1 MHDEADAARPP
12 TSFAAL
18 VRHVA
23 VCGVAGVVTGA
34 IVGGLGSRVFMRIAG
49 ATGRAAAQGATTEAG
64 FTVGEVTIGG
74 TIGLIVFV
82 GLVFGIVGAVLFAVF
97 RPWLGWAG
105 RLRGV
110 VFGVVL
116 FAIGSATSD
125 VLNPD
130 NFDFAVL
137 ARPLLDVLVIAGLF
151 VVFGVVLE
159 EAYRFFDRRLVSPEG
174 TEPVGGQLAFAA
186 LGAVVGVP
194 LTVGLMFGDPCDCDP
209 PLLVAVFTLLTA
221 VGTVLWWSRRARLGI
236 AARVAGYL
244 GLLGATGIGL
254 VRAIGDAAEIIG

>member
-1 MHDEADAARPP
+1 MHAGADAANPP
-12 TSFAAL
+12 PSLAAL

-23 VCGVAGVVTGA
+23 VCGAAGVVTGA
-34 IVGGLGSRVFMRIAG
+34 VVGGLGSRVFMRIAG
-49 ATGRAAAQGATTEAG
+49 ATARAAAQGTTTEAG

-74 TIGLIVFV
+74 TIELVVFV
-82 GLVFGIVGAVLFAVF
+82 GLVFGIVGAVLYAVF
-97 RPWLGWAG
+97 SPWLAWAG

-125 VLNPD
+125 VMNPD

-137 ARPLLDVLVIAGLF
+137 ARPLLDVVVIAGLF
-151 VVFGVVLE
+151 VVFGIVIE

-174 TEPVGGQLAFAA
+174 SAPIGGHLVFAA
-186 LGAVVGVP
+186 FGAVVGVP
-194 LTVGLMFGDPCDCDP
+194 LTLGLMFGDPCECDP
-209 PLLVAVFTLLTA
+209 PFLVAVSTMIVAAGTA
-221 VGTVLWWSRRARLGI
+221 LWWSGRARI
-236 AARVAGYL
+236 VARITGYL
-244 GLLGATGIGL
+244 GVLGAVGFGL